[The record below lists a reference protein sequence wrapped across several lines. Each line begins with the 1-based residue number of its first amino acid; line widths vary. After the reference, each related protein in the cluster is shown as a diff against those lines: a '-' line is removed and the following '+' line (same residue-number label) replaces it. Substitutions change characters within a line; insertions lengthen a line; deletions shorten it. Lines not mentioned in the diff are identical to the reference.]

1 MRRPSLRQAGLVAP
15 LGFRLGVRH
24 RNRLWAALLA
34 MFVPVHAVALAEEP
48 GPGPQTW
55 PERIGNV
62 SAAAFW
68 RAIDDGGLTPTR
80 SHASFWRSLP
90 ADAGRDE
97 PGRAGMVAAL
107 DAALAVGDL
116 RDGPHVEMLDYEG
129 SHVLGEPQIH
139 SVHGFRNDAFDV
151 WFLLTRTFSEA
162 KAGSG
167 PWEQWA
173 IVQDRR
179 VEPNVASFFHYVR
192 GRPEISNAGSDC
204 YRCHANGPRALDPA
218 RPDLV
223 SGREYLAEVN
233 DYCRSLVG
241 VVTDF
246 DGPRPDFG
254 DELRVSDCT
263 DCHAT
268 GADRG
273 PLHRIQAHAI
283 RAAVARG
290 RMPPDGPLSR
300 EGSIALEAFLRGP
313 PDAGVA
319 P

>member
-1 MRRPSLRQAGLVAP
+1 MRGCVPRHPRGAGGGRHRRRPGAVVWLVAVG
-15 LGFRLGVRH
+15 L
-24 RNRLWAALLA
+24 AALVQPFMRA
-34 MFVPVHAVALAEEP
+34 AAEEP
-48 GPGPQTW
+48 GPGRQAW

-62 SAAAFW
+62 SATAFW
-68 RAIDDGGLTPTR
+68 QALEDGGLLPVR
-80 SHASFWRSLP
+80 SSPSFWRPL
-90 ADAGRDE
+90 AAGAGRDL
-97 PGRAGMVAAL
+97 PGRAGVLAVL
-107 DAALAVGDL
+107 EAALAAGDL

-129 SHVLGEPQIH
+129 SHILGEPQIH
-139 SVHGFRNDAFDV
+139 SVHGFRNESFDV

-162 KAGSG
+162 RAAAG
-167 PWEQWA
+167 PWDQWA

-179 VEPNVASFFHYVR
+179 VEPNVATFFHYVR

-223 SGREYLAEVN
+223 SGREYVAEVN

-254 DELRVSDCT
+254 AELAVADCT
-263 DCHAT
+263 GCHAT

-300 EGSIALEAFLRGP
+300 EGAIALEAFLSGP
-313 PDAGVA
+313 EGAAA